1 MPGNTFNL
9 ELHCHTVFSQ
19 DGLMT
24 FESLARVAE
33 KVGLDG
39 IAITD
44 HDTIEG
50 AREFQRWIK
59 AKDLKLQSIVGE
71 EKTLADGTHFIG
83 LFLQEPISSATLTDA
98 IKEIESQGGLCLAPH
113 PFRKKDGVLR
123 KGPGCLPLLQQHHV
137 AFELFNGKSS
147 AADNTKARELLEAGL
162 SPFAGS
168 DAHYESD
175 LGESLNVIP
184 WHGDLRTSVEHML
197 RNKGPCRLFGRAQPR
212 EEPERAY
219 APLYYRMKPF
229 VRLPKPL
236 VPLARQLYRAYRNRA
251 VGVGRKPLVEIYTR
265 T

>member
-1 MPGNTFNL
+1 
-9 ELHCHTVFSQ
+9 
-19 DGLMT
+19 
-24 FESLARVAE
+24 
-33 KVGLDG
+33 LDG

-50 AREFQRWIK
+50 ARDFQRWIK
-59 AKDLKLQSIVGE
+59 SKNLKLQIIVGE

-98 IKEIESQGGLCLAPH
+98 IKEIEGQGGLCMAPH
-113 PFRKKDGVLR
+113 PFRRKDGVLR
-123 KGPGCLPLLQQHHV
+123 DGLATLPVLQQHRV

-147 AADNTKARELLEAGL
+147 AADNTKARGLLDAGL
-162 SPFAGS
+162 PPFAGS

-184 WHGDLRTSVEHML
+184 WDGDLRTSVERML
-197 RNKGPCRLFGRAQPR
+197 RAKGPCRLFGRPQSK

-219 APLYYRMKPF
+219 APLYYRMKRF

-236 VPLARQLYRAYRNRA
+236 VPVARQVYRAYRNRT